1 MTEIRGAIAPHV
13 EAGWVE
19 ALLLEL
25 RLQGVSG
32 ERIGAALAEV
42 EAHVVDSGQS
52 AEEAFGDPAQYA
64 RSLGLPAEPEQ
75 SKTATLKGVVP
86 TLIQLFGLVA
96 VVAAMP
102 WSDAAVGV
110 TTTLLAGLV
119 AAALLPVVVVA
130 LGDRVLRAIVEHP
143 VRVFLIVMVV
153 LGAVATGLVAAGR
166 LGLDQTLFE
175 VSRPVL
181 LGIGLLALALGTW
194 MAIRSDVTEPDV
206 VSSPVP
212 GSGLPRPGVRHWAWV
227 ALPIPVATVVLAVL
241 LSVV

>member
-19 ALLLEL
+19 AMLLEL

-32 ERIGAALAEV
+32 DRIGAALAEV
-42 EAHVVDSGQS
+42 EAHVVDSGQG
-52 AEEAFGDPAQYA
+52 AEEAFGDPVEYA

-75 SKTATLKGVVP
+75 SRTATLKGVVP

-102 WSDAAVGV
+102 WGPDAVGV

-119 AAALLPVVVVA
+119 VAALLPVVVVA
-130 LGDRVLRAIVEHP
+130 LGDRVLRAIVERP
-143 VRVFLIVMVV
+143 VVVFLATMLV
-153 LGAVATGLVAAGR
+153 LAAVAAGLVAAGR
-166 LGLDQTLFE
+166 LGLDQALFE
-175 VSRPVL
+175 LPRPLMLVT
-181 LGIGLLALALGTW
+181 GLLALALGTW
-194 MAIRSDVTEPDV
+194 VAVRSDATEPDV

-212 GSGLPRPGVRHWAWV
+212 GSRLPRPGVRHWAWT
-227 ALPIPVATVVLAVL
+227 ALPVPVATVFLAGL
-241 LSVV
+241 LSLL

>member
-19 ALLLEL
+19 AMLLEL

-32 ERIGAALAEV
+32 DRIGAALAEV
-42 EAHVVDSGQS
+42 EAHVVDSGQG
-52 AEEAFGDPAQYA
+52 AEEAFGDPVEYA

-75 SKTATLKGVVP
+75 SRTATLKGVVP

-102 WSDAAVGV
+102 WGPDAVGV

-119 AAALLPVVVVA
+119 VAALLPVVVVA
-130 LGDRVLRAIVEHP
+130 LGDRVLRAIVERP
-143 VRVFLIVMVV
+143 VVVFLATMLI
-153 LGAVATGLVAAGR
+153 LAAVAAGLVAAGR
-166 LGLDQTLFE
+166 LGLDQALFE
-175 VSRPVL
+175 LPRPLMLVT
-181 LGIGLLALALGTW
+181 GLLALALGTW
-194 MAIRSDVTEPDV
+194 VAVRSDATEPDV

-212 GSGLPRPGVRHWAWV
+212 GSRLPRPGVRHWAWT
-227 ALPIPVATVVLAVL
+227 ALPVPVATVFLAGL
-241 LSVV
+241 LSLL

>member
-19 ALLLEL
+19 AMLLEL

-32 ERIGAALAEV
+32 DRIGAALAKV
-42 EAHVVDSGQS
+42 EAHVVDSGQG
-52 AEEAFGDPAQYA
+52 AEEAFGDPVEYA

-75 SKTATLKGVVP
+75 SRTATLKGVVP

-102 WSDAAVGV
+102 WGPDAVGV

-119 AAALLPVVVVA
+119 VAALLPVVVVA
-130 LGDRVLRAIVEHP
+130 LGDRVLRAIVERP
-143 VRVFLIVMVV
+143 VVVFLATMLI
-153 LGAVATGLVAAGR
+153 LAAVAAGLIAAGR
-166 LGLDQTLFE
+166 LGLDQGLFE
-175 VSRPVL
+175 LPRPLMLV
-181 LGIGLLALALGTW
+181 IGLLALALGTW
-194 MAIRSDVTEPDV
+194 VAVRSDATEPDV

-212 GSGLPRPGVRHWAWV
+212 GSRLPRPGVRHWAWT
-227 ALPIPVATVVLAVL
+227 ALPVPVATVFLAGL
-241 LSVV
+241 LSLL